1 MSFENL
7 SSPLLSNIPL
17 PNSSSRPPLHLK
29 LGTLN
34 CRSIAKTANPSIR
47 SSFIRHLRTHSFDI
61 LALQETHTDNILLQ
75 QTLHNQFQAHN
86 SIWSAHCGLICFHLD
101 IVFTNSYISR
111 CGRLINTSV
120 SHRSHLFDP
129 FTLTVV
135 YFPASSGERSTFL
148 SSDVME
154 TFFPTT
160 PSRQIILGDFNY
172 SYANH
177 FPSMPRRAPQTWL
190 EYIDRFFINAI
201 TPAGQVA
208 LSTFQNHRGTSC
220 TDYGFATKDMHST
233 IHYNRN
239 QVNFLPIEWTDHR
252 LLSLHLCLHSPSSH
266 SSSATSIGSGFWKA
280 HPRLARDVTFQDK
293 LFVHLSETANSFPS
307 YLPASLKWEQ
317 LKQVTA
323 KTARAYSRRQA
334 FTLSRAE
341 ALLQRK
347 RSKIESNLLRNPSL
361 QPELSP
367 QLQVVQEQLSSLQQY
382 HVETLALKAGIRWR
396 EKGELSAGYLKHTA
410 SSRLSK
416 STIPP
421 LQHPSLNRVCHT
433 KEEMLNSAF
442 LFYDKLYSPDPI
454 DLDAVQSLLDSIPST
469 ACISAS
475 ESNLLLERIT
485 FDELIEAFSRCPSK
499 SSPGLDGLPYA
510 IVKLIVTHPSC
521 REIALQVFN
530 DALL

>member
-1 MSFENL
+1 
-7 SSPLLSNIPL
+7 
-17 PNSSSRPPLHLK
+17 
-29 LGTLN
+29 
-34 CRSIAKTANPSIR
+34 
-47 SSFIRHLRTHSFDI
+47 
-61 LALQETHTDNILLQ
+61 
-75 QTLHNQFQAHN
+75 
-86 SIWSAHCGLICFHLD
+86 IWSAHCGLICFQPD
-101 IVFTNSYISR
+101 IEFSNSYISR
-111 CGRLINTSV
+111 CERLINTSV
-120 SHRSHLFDP
+120 FHRSHLFDP

-148 SSDVME
+148 SSDVIE
-154 TFFPTT
+154 TFIPTI
-160 PSRQIILGDFNY
+160 PSRQIILGAFNY

-177 FPSMPRRAPQTWL
+177 FPSMPQRAPQTWL
-190 EYIDRFFINAI
+190 EYIDRFFIDAI

-266 SSSATSIGSGFWKA
+266 SSSATCIGSGFWKA
-280 HPRLARDVTFQDK
+280 DPRLARDVTFQDK
-293 LFVHLSETANSFPS
+293 LFVHLSETASSFPS

-317 LKQVTA
+317 LKQVAA
-323 KTARAYSRRQA
+323 KTARAYSRRQT

-347 RSKIESNLLRNPSL
+347 RSKIESNLLRNLSL
-361 QPELSP
+361 QPELSR

-396 EKGELSAGYLKHTA
+396 YLKHTA

-421 LQHPSLNRVCHT
+421 LQHPFLNRVCHT
-433 KEEMLNSAF
+433 KEEMLVSAF

-454 DLDAVQSLLDSIPST
+454 DLD
-469 ACISAS
+469 
-475 ESNLLLERIT
+475 
-485 FDELIEAFSRCPSK
+485 
-499 SSPGLDGLPYA
+499 
-510 IVKLIVTHPSC
+510 
-521 REIALQVFN
+521 
-530 DALL
+530 